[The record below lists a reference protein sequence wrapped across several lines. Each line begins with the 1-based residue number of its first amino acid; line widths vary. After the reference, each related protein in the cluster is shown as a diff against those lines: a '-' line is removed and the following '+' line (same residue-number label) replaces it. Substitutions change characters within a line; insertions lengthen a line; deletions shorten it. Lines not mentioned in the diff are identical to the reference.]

1 VPFFSGRKVGKQGFV
16 GRMTAPA
23 RAQAAHGGLSRGS
36 LRLGVP
42 AALSPVGVSVSHPK
56 ERPDGHAI

>member
-1 VPFFSGRKVGKQGFV
+1 
-16 GRMTAPA
+16 
-23 RAQAAHGGLSRGS
+23 
-36 LRLGVP
+36 VP